1 MGVKILLRNDVST
14 IWTSVNPILGQ
25 GEIGIE
31 SDTRKLKIGDGILT
45 WNLLNYYQFGV
56 STGYVLSGG
65 YIGTAQDLKD
75 EIDAISSGTGV
86 QLQIHLDDLNNPHQV
101 TKSQVGLNEVN
112 NTSDA
117 NKPISISTQSAL
129 DLKVDKIVGKGLST
143 NDLTNT
149 LLGSINQL
157 IIDTHTHANK
167 TLLDSLISS
176 GSGSGFLSNNG
187 TYINLNSLDG
197 GNASTIF

>member
-1 MGVKILLRNDVST
+1 MGVKILLRNDIST

-86 QLQIHLDDLNNPHQV
+86 QLQIHLDNLNNPHQV
-101 TKSQVGLNEVN
+101 TKSQVGLNEVD

-117 NKPISISTQSAL
+117 NKPISIATQSAL
-129 DLKVDKIVGKGLST
+129 DLKVDKITGKGLST

-157 IIDTHTHANK
+157 IIDTHTHTNK
-167 TLLDSLISS
+167 TLLDSIISS
-176 GSGSGFLSNNG
+176 GDGSSFLSNSG
-187 TYINLNSLDG
+187 TYIDLTTLDG

>member
-1 MGVKILLRNDVST
+1 MGVKILLRNDIST

-75 EIDAISSGTGV
+75 EIDAISSGIGV

-101 TKSQVGLNEVN
+101 TKAQVGLNEVD

-117 NKPISISTQSAL
+117 NKPISIVTQSAL
-129 DLKVDKIVGKGLST
+129 NSKVDKIVGKCLST
-143 NDLTNT
+143 NDLSNT
-149 LLGSINQL
+149 LLGSISQL
-157 IIDTHTHANK
+157 IIDTHTHSNK

>member
-1 MGVKILLRNDVST
+1 MGVKILLRNDIST

-117 NKPISISTQSAL
+117 NKPISIATQSAL
-129 DLKVDKIVGKGLST
+129 NLKVDKIIGKGLST

-167 TLLDSLISS
+167 TLLDSIVSS
-176 GSGSGFLSNNG
+176 GDGNSFLSNNG
-187 TYINLNSLDG
+187 TYIDLTTLDG

>member
-1 MGVKILLRNDVST
+1 MGVKILLRNDIST

-117 NKPISISTQSAL
+117 NKPISIATQSAL
-129 DLKVDKIVGKGLST
+129 DLKVDKITGKGLST

-157 IIDTHTHANK
+157 IIDTHTHTNK
-167 TLLDSLISS
+167 TLLDSIISS
-176 GSGSGFLSNNG
+176 GDGSSFLSNSG
-187 TYINLNSLDG
+187 TYIDLTTLDG

>member
-1 MGVKILLRNDVST
+1 MNIIDSIINSQIYGGKVGNELNS
-14 IWTSVNPILGQ
+14 N
-25 GEIGIE
+25 
-31 SDTRKLKIGDGILT
+31 KLEK
-45 WNLLNYYQFGV
+45 
-56 STGYVLSGG
+56 GG
-65 YIGTAQDLKD
+65 YTGTAQDLKD

-117 NKPISISTQSAL
+117 NKPISIATQSAL
-129 DLKVDKIVGKGLST
+129 DLKVGKITGKGLST

-157 IIDTHTHANK
+157 IIDTHTHSNK

>member
-1 MGVKILLRNDVST
+1 MGVKILLRNDTST

-56 STGYVLSGG
+56 STGYFLCVW

-101 TKSQVGLNEVN
+101 TKTQVGLNEVN

-117 NKPISISTQSAL
+117 NKPVSIATQSAL
-129 DLKVDKIVGKGLST
+129 DLKVDKITGKGLST

-157 IIDTHTHANK
+157 IIDTHTHSNK
-167 TLLDSLISS
+167 ILLDSLISN

>member
-1 MGVKILLRNDVST
+1 MGVKILLRNDIST

-117 NKPISISTQSAL
+117 NKPISIATQSAL
-129 DLKVDKIVGKGLST
+129 DLKVDKITGKGLST

-157 IIDTHTHANK
+157 IIDTHTHTNK
-167 TLLDSLISS
+167 TLLDSIISS
-176 GSGSGFLSNNG
+176 GDGNSFLSNNG
-187 TYINLNSLDG
+187 TYIDLTTLDG

>member
-1 MGVKILLRNDVST
+1 MGVKILLRNDIST

-25 GEIGIE
+25 GEMGIE

-117 NKPISISTQSAL
+117 NKPISIATQSAL
-129 DLKVDKIVGKGLST
+129 NLKVDKIIGKGLST

-167 TLLDSLISS
+167 TLLDSIVSS
-176 GSGSGFLSNNG
+176 GDGNSFLSNNG
-187 TYINLNSLDG
+187 TYIDLTTLDG

>member
-75 EIDAISSGTGV
+75 EIDAILSGTGV

-101 TKSQVGLNEVN
+101 TKAQVGLNEVD

-117 NKPISISTQSAL
+117 NKPISITTQSAL
-129 DLKVDKIVGKGLST
+129 DLKV
-143 NDLTNT
+143 
-149 LLGSINQL
+149 
-157 IIDTHTHANK
+157 
-167 TLLDSLISS
+167 
-176 GSGSGFLSNNG
+176 
-187 TYINLNSLDG
+187 
-197 GNASTIF
+197 

>member
-1 MGVKILLRNDVST
+1 MGVKILLRNDIST

-101 TKSQVGLNEVN
+101 TKAQVGLNEVD

-117 NKPISISTQSAL
+117 NKPISIVTQSAL
-129 DLKVDKIVGKGLST
+129 DLKVDKITGKGLST
-143 NDLTNT
+143 NDLTDA
-149 LLGSINQL
+149 LLMNMNGAIV
-157 IIDTHTHANK
+157 
-167 TLLDSLISS
+167 SS
-176 GSGSGFLSNNG
+176 AFIVYTGDGKSFLANNG
-187 TYINLNSLDG
+187 TYIDLKTLDG
-197 GNASTIF
+197 GNASTTY